1 MDSSNLQSWAFGGSS
16 DAWSDKR
23 VEAGSIPWRHSSTCT
38 FRLDNSE
45 SNVIVPYRWIQSK
58 R

>member
-23 VEAGSIPWRHSSTCT
+23 VEAGFIPGGTQVHVPIDSTT
-38 FRLDNSE
+38 PNLM
-45 SNVIVPYRWIQSK
+45 
-58 R
+58 